1 MRRTLLA
8 LVVLTLAGAQPLAQE
23 PPSVPGLER
32 FDHLLDVVEARHRAT
47 PDPSD
52 VWAQAGRL
60 GHDAE
65 RIVAFVRDE
74 VAFEPYEGLLRGASG
89 ALLARAGNAL
99 DQALL
104 LRALLAAGGVDAR
117 LVARDLDAGEAAALH
132 AAFAARAPVA
142 EDPPPDVEGA
152 ARELGVPVEP
162 IAAIVRERSVREAA
176 VLEEVLEVS
185 AREAARL
192 ERLLAAHLVPGP
204 AALPTRHYWL
214 EIDGVAIDP
223 TATGLGLEGG
233 SAVGAAD
240 LAAQRTTLTF
250 RLVLERANGSEI
262 ETEELLEVELFVDEV
277 AYRPL
282 DLVVYP
288 EPDALPHALE
298 LMAMTPAER
307 AEALRQ
313 VSDFHVAL
321 LVDGRRFGG
330 WSFDLEGAVRR
341 PRGDP
346 RVAAA
351 TAVGGGM
358 GGLFGRSLGGGA
370 PAASGELHAV
380 RLEVVVAE
388 RDRGERTHTRTL
400 FSAGDAPFPMLRD
413 SFLVETHLLPAGES
427 ARRTLGALAAN
438 ADALRALLYGTGT
451 SRAIEPEAEVAPLL
465 LEYADARRR
474 LLAALGAAPVFEGV
488 GIVRESRQLL
498 LPDGEARIALRH
510 AIDLMDTRYA
520 FLDEAGGYDQAAAL
534 RAGVAET
541 ALEWLLLLRRHPGG
555 VDADRSAWTLL
566 ERARTTGAE
575 AGVGAEADALHVR
588 WSDDASWSV
597 DPRTGLG
604 IGRVAGGAGQGMVE
618 YAWMVSEKLCE
629 AMGKFDSLLE
639 DLDVSGPMLDD
650 LQNMCAVRDIMTGL
664 GGDVESLLEDGATE
678 WYADKLES
686 WGRGKIPDYTDLQN
700 EMFDVI
706 QDVTRATW
714 RRAAGALAGL

>member
-1 MRRTLLA
+1 MRGVLLA
-8 LVVLTLAGAQPLAQE
+8 AIALVIVAV
-23 PPSVPGLER
+23 PSFARADQAVPGLAQLG
-32 FDHLLDVVEARHRAT
+32 HLLDVVEARHRAT

-52 VWAQAGRL
+52 VWSQAARL

-74 VAFEPYEGLLRGASG
+74 VAYEPYPGLLRGASG
-89 ALLARAGNAL
+89 ALLVRAGNAL

-117 LVARDLDAGEAAALH
+117 LMVRDLDAGETAALH

-152 ARELGVPVEP
+152 AIELGVPVEP
-162 IAAIVRERSVREAA
+162 IAAIVRERTLREAA
-176 VLEEVLEVS
+176 LLEEVLEVS

-192 ERLLAAHLVPGP
+192 ERLLAGHLVPGP

-214 EIDGVAIDP
+214 EVDGVAIDP
-223 TATGLGLEGG
+223 TATGLTLEGG
-233 SAVGAAD
+233 RAVGAAD
-240 LAAQRTTLTF
+240 LDAQRTTLTF

-262 ETEELLEVELFVDEV
+262 ATEDVLEVELFADEV

-288 EPDALPHALE
+288 DPAALPHALE
-298 LMAMTPAER
+298 LMALTPAER
-307 AEALRQ
+307 AEALRA
-313 VSDFHVAL
+313 VRDFHVAL
-321 LVDGRRFGG
+321 LVDGRRYGG
-330 WSFDLEGAVRR
+330 WSFDVEGEVRR
-341 PRGDP
+341 PDGEP

-370 PAASGELHAV
+370 PAASGELHAL
-380 RLEVVVAE
+380 RLEVVVA
-388 RDRGERTHTRTL
+388 DPGRGERTHTRTL

-438 ADALRALLYGTGT
+438 AEALRALLYGTRA

-474 LLAALGAAPVFEGV
+474 LLAALGAAPLFEGV

-520 FLDEAGGYDQAAAL
+520 FLDEAGHYDQVAAL

-566 ERARTTGAE
+566 ERARATGVE
-575 AGVGAEADALHVR
+575 AGVGSEADAVHVR
-588 WSDDASWSV
+588 WSDDVSWSV

-629 AMGKFDSLLE
+629 AMGTFDSLLE
-639 DLDVSGPMLDD
+639 DLDVSGPLLDD

-664 GGDVESLLEDGATE
+664 GSDVESLLEDGATE
-678 WYADKLES
+678 WYADKLEE
-686 WGRGKIPDYTDLQN
+686 WGLGKIPDYTDLQN

-706 QDVTRATW
+706 QDVTRSTW